1 MASVSDDISSAG
13 DVGYLITRLRVAK
26 RRHETEMTKAI
37 VGRLREIGIL
47 REEKAAEH
55 ASFKN
60 LRAEVAKILG
70 NTES

>member
-1 MASVSDDISSAG
+1 MASVSEEISSVD
-13 DVGYLITRLRVAK
+13 DVSYLITQLRVAK
-26 RRHETEMTKAI
+26 RKHETEMLKAI

-47 REEKAAEH
+47 REEEAAEH

-70 NTES
+70 NAEA